1 MELSDAATVL
11 RQYFGYDA
19 FRPGQVPLVEAILE
33 GRDCL
38 GVMPTGAGKSVCY
51 QVPGIMMPGCSV
63 VVSPLVSLMGDQV
76 RALLDAGVR
85 ADFINSSLTPSQQ
98 GQVLY
103 RASRGECDLLYIA
116 PERLSDPRILDFF
129 ENARVPLIAVDEAH
143 CVSQWGQ
150 DFRPAYLAVGEF
162 IARLKRRPVLAAFTA
177 TATEHVRDDI
187 VRLLGLRDPEV
198 VVTGFDR
205 PNLHFTVS
213 QATQKKKSQ
222 FVLDYVREHE
232 NQSGIV
238 YCSTRKEVE
247 RVHQILLDAG
257 MRAGRYHAGLPMAER
272 SQAQADFVNDEL
284 AVLVATN
291 AFGMGIDK
299 SNVRYVIHHNMP
311 GSIEA
316 YYQEAGRAGRD
327 GEPSECVLLWNDK
340 DIGTCRF
347 FIEQE
352 TENER
357 LSAEEAEAVRAS
369 RRRLLGAMIGYCLT
383 TECLRAHILSYFGE
397 DAGSA
402 LGLAAGGALG
412 LAASGP
418 SDVGD
423 QPCSCNNCS
432 NCEGDIDAVDVTQEA
447 RAVMRCVQ
455 ELRGRYGKGVVVDVL
470 RGAKNDNVRRFELD
484 KCATYNTLDAPAS
497 LLKEVIELLA
507 CGDYLLITEGRFP
520 LVGFGPRF
528 REVASPDFSLRM
540 RAHVVVRPDRTPK
553 FAGMGSKD
561 KPKGAIGLDEMD
573 AELFER
579 LRELRKGLAAEA
591 GVPPYVVFSDATLR
605 SLAQRRP
612 KNESQMLE
620 VSGVGQKKLERYG
633 KEFLAE
639 INS

>member
-1 MELSDAATVL
+1 MELSDAALVL

-51 QVPGIMMPGCSV
+51 QVPGIMLPGCTV

-76 RALLDAGVR
+76 RALVDAGVR

-162 IARLKRRPVLAAFTA
+162 IAQLKCRPVLAAFTA
-177 TATEHVRDDI
+177 TATEHVREDI
-187 VRLLGLRDPEV
+187 VRLLGLREPEL

-205 PNLHFTVS
+205 PNLHFAVT
-213 QATQKKKSQ
+213 QATQKRKSQ
-222 FVLDYVREHE
+222 FVLDYVRGRE

-247 RVHQILLDAG
+247 RVHQTLLDAG
-257 MRAGRYHAGLPMAER
+257 ISAGRYHAGLPMTER
-272 SQAQADFVNDEL
+272 AQAQADFVNDEL

-357 LSAEEAEAVRAS
+357 LSAEESEIVRAS

-402 LGLAAGGALG
+402 LSLAAGE
-412 LAASGP
+412 SG
-418 SDVGD
+418 DRAR
-423 QPCSCNNCS
+423 SCGNCS
-432 NCEGDIDAVDVTQEA
+432 NCEGDVDAVDVTQEA

-470 RGAKNDNVRRFELD
+470 RGANNDNIRRFDLD
-484 KCATYNTLDAPAS
+484 KCATYSTLDAPTS

-540 RAHVVVRPDRTPK
+540 RAHVVARPDRTPK
-553 FAGMGSKD
+553 FAGMGSKG
-561 KPKGAIGLDEMD
+561 KSKGAVGLDEMD

-579 LRELRKGLAAEA
+579 LRELRKNLAAEA

-612 KNESQMLE
+612 KNESQMFE

>member
-1 MELSDAATVL
+1 MEGGLELSDAAGVL
-11 RQYFGYDA
+11 RRYFGYNA
-19 FRPGQVPLVEAILE
+19 FRPGQEPLVKAILE

-51 QVPGIMMPGCSV
+51 QVPGIMLPGCAV

-76 RALLDAGVR
+76 RALVDAGVR

-98 GQVLY
+98 GQALH

-116 PERLSDPRILDFF
+116 PERLSDPRIFDFF

-162 IARLKRRPVLAAFTA
+162 IAQLRQRPVLAAFTA

-187 VRLLGLRDPEV
+187 VRLLGLRDPEL

-205 PNLHFTVS
+205 PNLRFSVS

-232 NQSGIV
+232 DQSGIV

-247 RVHQILLDAG
+247 RVHQILLDEG
-257 MRAGRYHAGLPMAER
+257 ICAGRYHAGLPMDER
-272 SQAQADFVNDEL
+272 IQAQADFVNDEF

-357 LSAEEAEAVRAS
+357 LSAEEAEIVRAG

-402 LGLAAGGALG
+402 LGASLGGRAGRA
-412 LAASGP
+412 P
-418 SDVGD
+418 SCG
-423 QPCSCNNCS
+423 NCS
-432 NCEGDIDAVDVTQEA
+432 NCEGEVDAVDVTQAA

-470 RGAKNDNVRRFELD
+470 RGAKNDNVRRFDLD

-540 RAHVVVRPDRTPK
+540 RSHIVTSPDRTPK
-553 FAGMGSKD
+553 FAGMGSKG

-579 LRELRKGLAAEA
+579 LRELRKRLASEA

-612 KNESQMLE
+612 KSLDQMLE

-633 KEFLAE
+633 EDFLAE

>member
-1 MELSDAATVL
+1 MELSDAALVL

-19 FRPGQVPLVEAILE
+19 FRPGQEPLVKAILE

-51 QVPGIMMPGCSV
+51 QVPGIMLPGCTV

-76 RALLDAGVR
+76 RALVDAGVR

-162 IARLKRRPVLAAFTA
+162 IAQLKCRPVLAAFTA

-187 VRLLGLRDPEV
+187 VRLLGLREPEL

-205 PNLHFTVS
+205 PNLHFAVT
-213 QATQKKKSQ
+213 QATQKRKSQ
-222 FVLDYVREHE
+222 FVLDYVRERE

-257 MRAGRYHAGLPMAER
+257 IGAGRYHAGLPMTER
-272 SQAQADFVNDEL
+272 AQAQADFVNDEL

-347 FIEQE
+347 FVEQE

-357 LSAEEAEAVRAS
+357 LSAEESEIVRAS

-397 DAGSA
+397 DADSA
-402 LGLAAGGALG
+402 LSLAAGE
-412 LAASGP
+412 SG
-418 SDVGD
+418 DRAR
-423 QPCSCNNCS
+423 SCGNCS
-432 NCEGDIDAVDVTQEA
+432 NCEGDVDAVDVTQEA

-470 RGAKNDNVRRFELD
+470 RGADNDNIRRFDLD
-484 KCATYNTLDAPAS
+484 KCATYSTLDAPTS

-540 RAHVVVRPDRTPK
+540 RAHVVARPDRTPK
-553 FAGMGSKD
+553 FAGMGSKG
-561 KPKGAIGLDEMD
+561 KPKGAVGLDEMD

-579 LRELRKGLAAEA
+579 LRELRKNLAAEA

-612 KNESQMLE
+612 KNETQMLE

-639 INS
+639 INR